1 MYDIFIAYLI
11 TFGWAITGSIG
22 MGLGIVIA
30 IRIVDLSTPNVDEWK
45 CVTEG
50 NTAMA
55 IVLAAIVLSVGW
67 VIAAAI
73 G

>member
-1 MYDIFIAYLI
+1 MPDILYAYLV

-30 IRIVDLSTPNVDEWK
+30 LKIIDFSTPHVDEWK
-45 CVTEG
+45 CVSEG
-50 NTAMA
+50 NISMG
-55 IVLAAIVLSVGW
+55 IVLAAVILSVGW